1 MILQKTAATRCHRV
15 SNYNFYV
22 KCAAR
27 FRRIDLLSVT
37 YFTINIF
44 FVTLLSGYESQ
55 YVTLTR
61 KELFEKME
69 EQTTLNFD
77 KKCDFIK
84 EFILNIT
91 QLKLTHS
98 KELRTVLLQLI
109 SVFKTR

>member
-1 MILQKTAATRCHRV
+1 
-15 SNYNFYV
+15 
-22 KCAAR
+22 
-27 FRRIDLLSVT
+27 
-37 YFTINIF
+37 
-44 FVTLLSGYESQ
+44 
-55 YVTLTR
+55 
-61 KELFEKME
+61 ME

>member
-1 MILQKTAATRCHRV
+1 
-15 SNYNFYV
+15 
-22 KCAAR
+22 
-27 FRRIDLLSVT
+27 
-37 YFTINIF
+37 
-44 FVTLLSGYESQ
+44 
-55 YVTLTR
+55 
-61 KELFEKME
+61 ME

-109 SVFKTR
+109 SVFKTRQLQAKRTREKFLAQNHQWLEKSISFPVTTTETKQRGGRPEVGFEEVAIVRKGERQRHCESYKSY